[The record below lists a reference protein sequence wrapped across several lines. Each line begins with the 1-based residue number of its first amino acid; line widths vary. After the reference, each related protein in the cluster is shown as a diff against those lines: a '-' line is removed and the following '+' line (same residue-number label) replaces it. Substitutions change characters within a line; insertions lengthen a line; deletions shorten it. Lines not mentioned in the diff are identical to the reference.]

1 MAFPVSVDTTL
12 PKTLPLLF
20 RQRAERIPDTCS
32 QASKNKDGKYEYFS
46 YKTVYSEILAFAAIL
61 QKLGC
66 HKESHV
72 GIISDN
78 RREWLITDMA
88 VLTLRGADVPRG
100 CDSMGS
106 EIRYILNAADCEISF
121 FENERQLLKVLENL
135 SEVPNLKTVI
145 LYDEPKEETRA
156 KAKDAGLDLYT
167 FWALLDEGKQMVAQ
181 DPSILTAIEADMDA
195 AEDSEIATLIFTSG
209 TTGVPKGVMLS
220 HRNFTAQLEI
230 IHVCLPSHVGD
241 MWLSIL
247 PVWHSFERCIQYIAI
262 CLNTGLAYSKPV
274 GSVMLADMAVIKPQF
289 MCGVPRVWE
298 ALATGVKRAMKKTG
312 GAPYA
317 LFRFFTWWGGMY
329 VWAKEHLT
337 GRVCQFSKRSRF
349 LDALIAII
357 PFILLWPLAQL
368 GDAIIFKKIRAKF
381 GGQMICTISGGG
393 ALQKETDLFYR
404 IARINILEGY
414 GMTETAPVLSVRDWR
429 KARPGSVGPILP
441 CAEVRVVAEKDGVAV
456 NMDPL
461 PPGQQ
466 GLIYVKGDQV
476 MKGYYKQPELT
487 KTILSD
493 DGWLNTG
500 DLGMFSYDGEIKI
513 TGRAKDTIVLLGGE
527 NIEPLALESALNG
540 SQYIETAVVLGQD
553 KKYLAALLVADK
565 TMVEGYAKDNN
576 LTYDNYE
583 SLLKTPEIQQLFTS
597 EVENIINAKNGFK
610 TCERIFK
617 FTLLPKSFSVGEE
630 LSAKQEIIRPKIN
643 KIYQAEIDN
652 LFAD

>member
-1 MAFPVSVDTTL
+1 MSFHTDVDTTL

-20 RQRAERIPDTCS
+20 KQRAQRIPDVCS
-32 QASKNKDGKYEYFS
+32 QASKNKSGTYEYFS
-46 YKTVYSEILAFAAIL
+46 YKTVYSEILAFAAVL
-61 QKLGC
+61 QTLGAG
-66 HKESHV
+66 KDSHV

-88 VLTLRGADVPRG
+88 VLALRGADVPRG
-100 CDSMGS
+100 CDSMGT
-106 EIRYILNAADCEISF
+106 EIRYILNAADCIISF
-121 FENERQLLKVLENL
+121 FENERQLLKVLEKPE
-135 SEVPNLKTVI
+135 EVPQLKTAI
-145 LYDEPKEETRA
+145 LYEEPKEETCT
-156 KAKDAGLDLYT
+156 KAAEAGIQVFC
-167 FWALLDEGKQMVAQ
+167 FWPLLEKGKQLVQ
-181 DPSILTAIEADMDA
+181 EKPELITAIETDMDNA
-195 AEDSEIATLIFTSG
+195 SDDEIATLIFTSG

-230 IHVCLPSHVGD
+230 IHVCLPAHTGD

-247 PVWHSFERCIQYIAI
+247 PVWHSFERAIQYIAI
-262 CLNTGLAYSKPV
+262 TLNTGLAYSKPV

-298 ALATGVKRAMKKTG
+298 SVATGIKRSMKKTG

-317 LFRFFTWWGGMY
+317 LFRFFNWWGGKY

-349 LDALIAII
+349 LDALIAVI
-357 PFILLWPLAQL
+357 PFIVLWPLAKL
-368 GDAIIFKKIRAKF
+368 GDVIIFKKIRAKL
-381 GGQMICTISGGG
+381 GGQIKCTISGGG

-404 IARINILEGY
+404 TAGINILEGY
-414 GMTETAPVLSVRDWR
+414 GMTETAPVLSVRDYR

-441 CAEVRVVAEKDGVAV
+441 CVEVRVVGEKDGIAV
-456 NMDPL
+456 SMDPL

-487 KTILSD
+487 KSILGE

-527 NIEPLALESALNG
+527 NIEPLALESSLNG
-540 SQYIETAVVLGQD
+540 SQYIETSVVLGQD

-565 TMVEGYAKDNN
+565 AMVEAYAKENSIQ
-576 LTYDNYE
+576 YDNYDA
-583 SLLKTPEIQQLFTS
+583 LLTTPEVQHLFTS

-630 LSAKQEIIRPKIN
+630 LSAKQEIIRPTIN
-643 KIYQAEIDN
+643 QLYKDQISD
-652 LFAD
+652 LFKD